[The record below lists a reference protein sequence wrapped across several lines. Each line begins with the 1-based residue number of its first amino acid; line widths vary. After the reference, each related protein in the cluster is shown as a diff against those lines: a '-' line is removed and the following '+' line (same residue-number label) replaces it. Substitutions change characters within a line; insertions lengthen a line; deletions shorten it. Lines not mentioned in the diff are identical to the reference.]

1 MTQGRVVEEQVWTA
15 ERKAAEI
22 VRQADAT
29 AREIIDAA
37 HRQAEE
43 LRAAAAHAAATQAS
57 ATQRQGAE
65 PSATSTPPHG
75 YVSEAVG
82 LVLRAQL
89 ADAAIGEIVK
99 IARPGGPPMPAEVV
113 GFRDDFAILMPLGDA
128 LHLAPSAPVWRTG
141 APLRFPCGPS
151 LLGRVINGLGEA
163 IDGGPAIEEPLW
175 AVSRGAPPALAR
187 APISERLATGIR
199 AIDACIA
206 LGEGQRI
213 GLFAGAGHGK
223 STLLAQLASTGD
235 GQDLGADVV
244 VLCLVG
250 ERGREVREFTDRVLA
265 HARHRTVVVCA
276 TSDAPSLVRVR
287 AAEVATATAEWFRDQ
302 GKRVLLLV
310 DSITRVA
317 RAQREV
323 GLAAGE
329 PPTRHGYP
337 PSVFAVLPRLIERAG
352 PAAVGSITA
361 IYTVLVAGG
370 DFDEPIA
377 DEVRSLLDGH
387 IVLDPRLFMRGHFP
401 AISVIQS
408 VSRVM
413 ANVVSAE
420 HAAAA
425 ASLRQLLATYEEHRD
440 LIAMGA
446 IVPGQNPTLDRAL
459 ARMPQIDA
467 FLQQP
472 LAGALPPPPA
482 TLPQLL
488 ATLKSVVGAPGLHD
502 MTTRGIPPVG

>member
-1 MTQGRVVEEQVWTA
+1 M
-15 ERKAAEI
+15 
-22 VRQADAT
+22 
-29 AREIIDAA
+29 
-37 HRQAEE
+37 
-43 LRAAAAHAAATQAS
+43 RAAAEHEAATHAS
-57 ATQRQGAE
+57 ASSRSDAARA
-65 PSATSTPPHG
+65 ATAPTPHG
-75 YVSEAVG
+75 SVSEAVG
-82 LVLRAQL
+82 LVLRAEL
-89 ADAAIGEIVK
+89 ADAALGEIVK
-99 IARPGGPPMPAEVV
+99 IARLGGPPMLAEVV
-113 GFRDDFAILMPLGDA
+113 GFRDGAAILMPLGDA
-128 LHLAPSAPVWRTG
+128 LHLAPRAAVWRTG
-141 APLRFPCGPS
+141 APMQFPCGPS
-151 LLGRVINGLGEA
+151 LLGRVINGLGDA
-163 IDGGPAIEEPLW
+163 IDGGPPIDEPLW
-175 AVSRGAPPALAR
+175 AVSRAAPPALAR
-187 APISERLATGIR
+187 APITQRLATGIR
-199 AIDACIA
+199 AIDSCVA

-235 GQDLGADVV
+235 EQELGADVV

-265 HARHRTVVVCA
+265 HARHRTIVVCA

-287 AAEVATATAEWFRDQ
+287 AAEVATATAEWFRDR

-337 PSVFAVLPRLIERAG
+337 PSVFSVLPRLIERAG

-387 IVLDPRLFMRGHFP
+387 IVLDPRLFTRGHFP
-401 AISVIQS
+401 AISLIQS

-413 ANVVSAE
+413 ASVVTPE

-425 ASLRQLLATYEEHRD
+425 ASLRQLLAIYEEHRD

-472 LAGALPPPPA
+472 LAGSTPPPPSN
-482 TLPQLL
+482 LPHLL
-488 ATLKSVVGAPGLHD
+488 AALKSLVGPPGLHD